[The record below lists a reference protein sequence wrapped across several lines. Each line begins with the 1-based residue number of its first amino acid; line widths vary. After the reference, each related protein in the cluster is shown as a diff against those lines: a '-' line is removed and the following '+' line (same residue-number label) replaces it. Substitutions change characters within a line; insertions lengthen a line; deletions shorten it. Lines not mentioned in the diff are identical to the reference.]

1 MIMSNG
7 SLRTR
12 PLVESDRRLRFTE
25 LCNQEA
31 NQSAKRGGELKSATD
46 IRRTK
51 KKLFFNVFVIEIN
64 DFAVHEKNKA
74 YTNE

>member
-12 PLVESDRRLRFTE
+12 PLVESDRKRRFTE
-25 LCNQEA
+25 LCNQKA
-31 NQSAKRGGELKSATD
+31 NQSAKRGGELKRATD
-46 IRRTK
+46 KRRTK
-51 KKLFFNVFVIEIN
+51 KEAFRQCIRDRDKWFYCARE
-64 DFAVHEKNKA
+64 NKA

>member
-1 MIMSNG
+1 MIMSNS

-12 PLVESDRRLRFTE
+12 PLVESDRKLRFTE

-46 IRRTK
+46 KRRTK
-51 KKLFFNVFVIEIN
+51 KEAFLQCIRDRDKWFCCAREKQS
-64 DFAVHEKNKA
+64 VH
-74 YTNE
+74 

>member
-12 PLVESDRRLRFTE
+12 PLVESDRKLRFTE
-25 LCNQEA
+25 LCNQKA

-46 IRRTK
+46 KRRTK
-51 KKLFFNVFVIEIN
+51 IEAFLECIR
-64 DFAVHEKNKA
+64 DRDK
-74 YTNE
+74 